1 MDIFRYQLKRIFGAP
16 FFPGLLAVFLA
27 FDLYLLSTLS
37 GAQHDI
43 NLINDVAGQT
53 GVQINA
59 EFDKKFSAI
68 LSAHTS
74 DLAELY
80 RLKTGKAS
88 SDSSA
93 MLQSLA
99 QDYYALTAEQQGR
112 LLDDCAILRLDRAI
126 KGRDAFYEG
135 YDVGKTGAAYIRQG
149 KISGAPAQFISQNC
163 AGLQDRVVR
172 IRSDGEKD
180 TLFFPGTVYQVH
192 GFLYGTLLKAIVME
206 SAILGVLV
214 MFFTVNYEFAHGTQN
229 LAYTSRRGRH
239 LPADQFRA
247 AMLAGM
253 LVPVFFMA
261 AALPV
266 FFANYHFSNV
276 WNSFVSSGMN
286 AEPHGMEVV
295 PYVTFRPMT
304 VWQYLWA
311 NIGLTLVLQAV
322 FCLLAF
328 AMAVFCR
335 NSYVGFLGYA
345 LTGMLLMNVSSILP
359 WNTMLPLILTANPVI
374 AWYDCDN
381 WLTQV
386 DIFDA
391 YPGYFP
397 VIFLVGASVTAVAAC
412 FGIRRFRRADL

>member
-1 MDIFRYQLKRIFGAP
+1 MDIFRHQLKRILRAP
-16 FFPGLLAVFLA
+16 FFPGLLAVFLV

-53 GVQINA
+53 GVRINA
-59 EFDKKFSAI
+59 DFDKKFSAI
-68 LSAHTS
+68 LSAHTR

-80 RLKTGKAS
+80 RGKTGKAS
-88 SDSSA
+88 ADSSA

-99 QDYYALTAEQQGR
+99 QNYYTLTAEQQGR
-112 LLDDCAILRLDRAI
+112 LLDDSAILRLDKAI
-126 KGRDAFYEG
+126 KNRDAFYEG
-135 YDVGKTGAAYIRQG
+135 YDVNSAGQAYLRRG
-149 KISGAPAQFISQNC
+149 NISGSPAQFISRSC
-163 AGLQDRVVR
+163 AQLQERVVQ
-172 IRSDGEKD
+172 IKSDGEKD

-192 GFLYGTLLKAIVME
+192 GFLYGTLLKAIVIE

-214 MFFTVNYEFAHGTQN
+214 MFFTVNYEFAHGTQD
-229 LAYTSRRGRH
+229 LAYASRRGRH

-261 AALPV
+261 VALPV

-304 VWQYLWA
+304 VWQYLWV

-328 AMAVFCR
+328 AVAVFCR

-345 LTGMLLMNVSSILP
+345 LTGMLLMNIPSILP
-359 WNTMLPLILTANPVI
+359 WNTMLPLILAANPVI
-374 AWYDCDN
+374 AWYDCHN

-397 VIFLVGASVTAVAAC
+397 VIFLLGTTATAVAVF